1 MVRVR
6 INLLPREEKPSR
18 EVQTWNTIFVWLLIG
33 AALVVVAG
41 VGIHVYRSY
50 EIAAL
55 KSDIAETKEQLSKYE
70 GQAALVRD
78 LTARRKAIEDRIDVI
93 QTLDQNRFAR
103 VYLLDELARAI
114 PEYVWLE
121 SFEERGGSV
130 TVKGLAFSSLAISE
144 FMNGLS
150 ASASADS
157 VFLRLVKKEEVDNRP
172 VLGFELGYKIPAPQV
187 AKTQAAKP
195 GESKP
200 REGAKRS

>member
-33 AALVVVAG
+33 AALVVLVGAG
-41 VGIHVYRSY
+41 ISIYRSY
-50 EIAAL
+50 EISAL
-55 KSDIAETKEQLSKYE
+55 KSDIAETKQQLLKFE

-78 LTARRKAIEDRIDVI
+78 LTARRKAIEDRINVI
-93 QTLDQNRFAR
+93 QSLDKDRFAR
-103 VYLLDELARAI
+103 VYLLDELARAV

-121 SFEERGGSV
+121 SCEERGGSV

-150 ASASADS
+150 SSASVDS
-157 VFLRLVKKEEVDNRP
+157 VFLRQIKKDEVEDKP
-172 VLGFELGYKIPAPQV
+172 VLGFELGYKIPVPQ
-187 AKTQAAKP
+187 ALTTPPAKP
-195 GESKP
+195 GETKP
-200 REGAKRS
+200 REGAKTS